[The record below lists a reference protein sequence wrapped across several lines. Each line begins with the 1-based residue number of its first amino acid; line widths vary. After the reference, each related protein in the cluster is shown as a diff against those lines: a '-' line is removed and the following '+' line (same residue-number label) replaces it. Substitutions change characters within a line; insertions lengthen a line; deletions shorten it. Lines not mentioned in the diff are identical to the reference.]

1 MISKEKLNRCLNILS
16 ELNARIPIQYDK
28 NLILEMGYIIKEEL
42 NQIELENKL
51 DIKKLWQDNV
61 ALAKDNDTLHKTV
74 QHLTSIINEKIP
86 SINETLNTLISN
98 SSHLQAC
105 IQRL

>member
-16 ELNARIPIQYDK
+16 ELNARIPIQYDR

-42 NQIELENKL
+42 NRIELENKL

-86 SINETLNTLISN
+86 SINEALNTLISN

-105 IQRL
+105 IQSL

>member
-28 NLILEMGYIIKEEL
+28 NLILEVGYIIKEEL

-105 IQRL
+105 IQSL

>member
-28 NLILEMGYIIKEEL
+28 NLILEVGYIIKEEL

-98 SSHLQAC
+98 SSHLQTC
-105 IQRL
+105 IQSL

>member
-1 MISKEKLNRCLNILS
+1 MISKEKLNRCLNILF
-16 ELNARIPIQYDK
+16 ELNARTPIQYDK

-42 NQIELENKL
+42 NQIERENKL

-105 IQRL
+105 IQSL

>member
-74 QHLTSIINEKIP
+74 QHLTSIINKKIP

-105 IQRL
+105 IQSL

>member
-42 NQIELENKL
+42 NQIELGNRL
-51 DIKKLWQDNV
+51 DVKKLWQDNV

-98 SSHLQAC
+98 SSRLQAC
-105 IQRL
+105 IQSL

>member
-1 MISKEKLNRCLNILS
+1 MISKEKLNRCLNILF
-16 ELNARIPIQYDK
+16 ELNARTPIQYDK

-42 NQIELENKL
+42 NQIELGNKL

-105 IQRL
+105 IQSL

>member
-42 NQIELENKL
+42 NRIELENKL

-86 SINETLNTLISN
+86 SINEALNTLISN

-105 IQRL
+105 IQSL

>member
-1 MISKEKLNRCLNILS
+1 MNILS

-28 NLILEMGYIIKEEL
+28 NLILEIGYIIKEEL

-105 IQRL
+105 IQSL

>member
-1 MISKEKLNRCLNILS
+1 MISKEKLNRCLNILF

-105 IQRL
+105 IQSL

>member
-1 MISKEKLNRCLNILS
+1 MASKEKLNKCLNILS

-86 SINETLNTLISN
+86 SINETLNTLISI

-105 IQRL
+105 IQSL

>member
-42 NQIELENKL
+42 NQIELEKKL

-105 IQRL
+105 IQSL

>member
-51 DIKKLWQDNV
+51 DIKKLWEDNV

-105 IQRL
+105 IQSL

>member
-28 NLILEMGYIIKEEL
+28 NLILEVGYIIKEEL

-74 QHLTSIINEKIP
+74 QHLTSIINKKIP

-105 IQRL
+105 IQSL

>member
-1 MISKEKLNRCLNILS
+1 MISKEKLNRCLDILF
-16 ELNARIPIQYDK
+16 ELNTRILIQYDK
-28 NLILEMGYIIKEEL
+28 NLILEMGHIIKEEL
-42 NQIELENKL
+42 NQIERENKL

-105 IQRL
+105 IQSL

>member
-1 MISKEKLNRCLNILS
+1 MISKEKLNRCLNILF
-16 ELNARIPIQYDK
+16 ELNARTPIQYDK

-42 NQIELENKL
+42 NQIEENKL

-105 IQRL
+105 IQSL

>member
-105 IQRL
+105 IQSL

>member
-86 SINETLNTLISN
+86 SINEALNTLIAN
-98 SSHLQAC
+98 SSQRQAG
-105 IQRL
+105 IQSL

>member
-1 MISKEKLNRCLNILS
+1 
-16 ELNARIPIQYDK
+16 
-28 NLILEMGYIIKEEL
+28 MGYIIKEEL

-105 IQRL
+105 IQSL

>member
-1 MISKEKLNRCLNILS
+1 MASKEKLNKCLNILS

-28 NLILEMGYIIKEEL
+28 NLILEVGYIIKEEL

-105 IQRL
+105 IQSL

>member
-16 ELNARIPIQYDK
+16 EVNARIPIQYDK
-28 NLILEMGYIIKEEL
+28 NLILEVGYIIKEEL

-105 IQRL
+105 IQSL

>member
-28 NLILEMGYIIKEEL
+28 NLILEVGYIIKEEL
-42 NQIELENKL
+42 NRIELENKL

-105 IQRL
+105 IQSL

>member
-16 ELNARIPIQYDK
+16 ELNDRIPIQYDK
-28 NLILEMGYIIKEEL
+28 NLILEVGYIIKEEL

-105 IQRL
+105 IQSL

>member
-86 SINETLNTLISN
+86 SINEALNTLISN

-105 IQRL
+105 IQSL

>member
-28 NLILEMGYIIKEEL
+28 NLILEIGYIIKEEL
-42 NQIELENKL
+42 NRIELENKL

-105 IQRL
+105 IQSL

>member
-1 MISKEKLNRCLNILS
+1 MASKEKLNKCLNILS

-61 ALAKDNDTLHKTV
+61 ALAKDNDTLDKTV

-86 SINETLNTLISN
+86 SINETLNTLISI

-105 IQRL
+105 IQSL

>member
-42 NQIELENKL
+42 NQIEHENKL

-105 IQRL
+105 IQSL

>member
-61 ALAKDNDTLHKTV
+61 ALAKDNDTLHETV

-86 SINETLNTLISN
+86 SINEALNTLISN

-105 IQRL
+105 IQSL

>member
-28 NLILEMGYIIKEEL
+28 NLVLEMGYIINEEL

-105 IQRL
+105 IQSL

>member
-28 NLILEMGYIIKEEL
+28 NLILEIGYIIKEEL
-42 NQIELENKL
+42 NRIELENKL

-86 SINETLNTLISN
+86 SINEALNTLISN

-105 IQRL
+105 IQSL

>member
-86 SINETLNTLISN
+86 SINEALNTLISN
-98 SSHLQAC
+98 SSHLQAR
-105 IQRL
+105 IQSL

>member
-42 NQIELENKL
+42 NQIELGNRL
-51 DIKKLWQDNV
+51 DVNKLWQDNV

-105 IQRL
+105 IQSL